1 MTAAAPRTA
10 GDIVIRRTLLD
21 GDADAIAEL
30 HRRVYGS
37 EYGLNERFVEGVRNG
52 LHAAVVTGWPQRSG
66 AVWLVEGDGV
76 LLGALGLT
84 NEGAGLGRVRWFVL
98 DASLRGRGLGRELIA
113 ELLEEARAAGL
124 RTLVLETFSDLTAA
138 AHIYRAAGFHVTW
151 ERPLDEW
158 GPAVTFQ
165 QYELTL

>member
-1 MTAAAPRTA
+1 MPA
-10 GDIVIRRTLLD
+10 GITNDISIRRDLRD

-37 EYGLNERFVEGVRNG
+37 EYGLNERFVDGVRRG
-52 LHAAVVTGWPQRSG
+52 VEAAMRSGWPQRSG
-66 AVWLVEGDGV
+66 AAWLVDGDAG
-76 LLGALGLT
+76 LRGALGLT
-84 NEGAGLGRVRWFVL
+84 EEGGGLGKVRWFVL
-98 DASLRGRGLGRELIA
+98 DPSLRGRGLGRELIA
-113 ELLEEARAAGL
+113 ELLHEARAAGL
-124 RTLVLETFSDLTAA
+124 QTLVLETFSGLTAA

-151 ERPLDEW
+151 ERPLEEW